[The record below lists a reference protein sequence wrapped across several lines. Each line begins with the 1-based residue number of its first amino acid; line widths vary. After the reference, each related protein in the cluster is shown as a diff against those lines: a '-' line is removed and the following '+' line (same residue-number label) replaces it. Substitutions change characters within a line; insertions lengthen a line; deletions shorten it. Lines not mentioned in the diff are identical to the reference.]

1 MSKIKE
7 LEELLKKDVLV
18 EIKLTMEELEEE
30 LPKAKKKKEIQEE
43 LKYMKEVQLYFDEVI
58 IDIENNKLTEE
69 QAIDILE
76 GLEDMRIENQEI

>member
-7 LEELLKKDVLV
+7 LEELLRADVLV
-18 EIKLTMEELEEE
+18 EVKLTIQELEEE
-30 LPKAKKKKEIQEE
+30 LSKTKKKKDIQEE

>member
-18 EIKLTMEELEEE
+18 EIKLTIEELEEE

>member
-18 EIKLTMEELEEE
+18 EIDLTIKELEEE
-30 LPKAKKKKEIQEE
+30 LPKAKKKKDIQEE
-43 LKYMKEVQLYFDEVI
+43 LKYMNQVQLYFDEVI